1 MNALLKPLKKNY
13 LYVVLITLVIIIYLF
28 YILYFRNEGWVP
40 WVWNIPTRD
49 IYPPLYYD
57 YRCAPPVQH
66 FYKYPQ
72 VSCATH
78 SQFAQPIQLAP
89 LEYGLNTVY
98 LYSDYPAM
106 GNRPCNIPFT
116 YL

>member
-1 MNALLKPLKKNY
+1 MKLP
-13 LYVVLITLVIIIYLF
+13 YVYIFVLFLIIISII
-28 YILYFRNEGWVP
+28 YIYYFQKEGWVP

-72 VSCATH
+72 FV
-78 SQFAQPIQLAP
+78 QPIQLAP
-89 LEYGLNTVY
+89 LEYGLNSVY
-98 LYSDYPAM
+98 LYSDYPAI